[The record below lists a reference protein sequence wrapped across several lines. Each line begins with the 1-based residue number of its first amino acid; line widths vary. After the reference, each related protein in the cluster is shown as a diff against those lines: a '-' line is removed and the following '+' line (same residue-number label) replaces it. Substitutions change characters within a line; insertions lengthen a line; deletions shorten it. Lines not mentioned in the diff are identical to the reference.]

1 MLALTPAV
9 PIPTVFVSSVV
20 HGRTRSDPGLA
31 PIRARICDLVER
43 QFRWNCICSG
53 ITDADFWGASLSAC
67 LSGVERCD
75 LFLCLFWNRTGSI
88 VDWQGVSVTEHEL
101 YRAMNLQKPI
111 RVYIVDS
118 PRREATLSAFLS
130 FLTTDPIL
138 GQYVRCCSIK
148 QVFARVREDLLKF
161 AEEKAKPDG
170 IRKLKFQP
178 YLPDYLAALRRS
190 SSPIQSL
197 SHAEHQVFDAGVVEA
212 NLDLIRALHST
223 GGHRQILDVGYD
235 TFRMLR
241 LRPPHR
247 YPNWAGPWLTF
258 LRFWFGA
265 SSWLG
270 NIEGPFGSIAA
281 SRAAMEIARISED
294 FVAFHAAAGM
304 LGSSVY
310 TLATITAARGRTIRE
325 PDLVR
330 QSLLRSNVLT
340 RQALT
345 YNTLTF
351 RRLAANDPN
360 VTSSRAS
367 MFLQLGRK
375 TEALE
380 LFKLALRQT
389 RDPDDRTRLY
399 SEIGRTLLAENKLQE
414 GIRLVEKSV
423 LEMQPTPISSQ
434 IRILRGYAEALV
446 GLKSF
451 GNAQVVAEEALRL
464 AKLHGY
470 THQQAIC
477 ESVLTMAE
485 HRKKK

>member
-1 MLALTPAV
+1 
-9 PIPTVFVSSVV
+9 
-20 HGRTRSDPGLA
+20 
-31 PIRARICDLVER
+31 
-43 QFRWNCICSG
+43 
-53 ITDADFWGASLSAC
+53 
-67 LSGVERCD
+67 
-75 LFLCLFWNRTGSI
+75 
-88 VDWQGVSVTEHEL
+88 
-101 YRAMNLQKPI
+101 
-111 RVYIVDS
+111 
-118 PRREATLSAFLS
+118 
-130 FLTTDPIL
+130 
-138 GQYVRCCSIK
+138 
-148 QVFARVREDLLKF
+148 
-161 AEEKAKPDG
+161 
-170 IRKLKFQP
+170 
-178 YLPDYLAALRRS
+178 
-190 SSPIQSL
+190 
-197 SHAEHQVFDAGVVEA
+197 
-212 NLDLIRALHST
+212 
-223 GGHRQILDVGYD
+223 
-235 TFRMLR
+235 
-241 LRPPHR
+241 
-247 YPNWAGPWLTF
+247 
-258 LRFWFGA
+258 
-265 SSWLG
+265 
-270 NIEGPFGSIAA
+270 
-281 SRAAMEIARISED
+281 
-294 FVAFHAAAGM
+294 M

-330 QSLLRSNVLT
+330 QSLLRSNALT

-375 TEALE
+375 TEALD

-423 LEMQPTPISSQ
+423 LEMQRTPISSQ
-434 IRILRGYAEALV
+434 IRILRGYAEALL

-485 HRKKK
+485 HRRKK